1 MAKEI
6 PNDKLM
12 VETDCPYLT
21 PEPNRGKRNEP
32 AMVRYTAE
40 KIALLRNQGLEE
52 ISKITV
58 ENTKRF
64 YNI

>member
-1 MAKEI
+1 
-6 PNDKLM
+6 M